1 MMLRNIRI
9 VLVRPKGSGN
19 IGSVARAMKNF
30 GVRDFAIV
38 GGGRTESIL
47 ARSMAAHARDV
58 LKSARRFAAL
68 REAVADCGLVV
79 GTTCRGGLYRGH
91 RLPARETAPAVAAA
105 GPKGTSA

>member
-30 GVRDFAIV
+30 GVRDLAIV
-38 GGGRTESIL
+38 GGGRTESFL
-47 ARSMAAHARDV
+47 ARSMAAHARDM
-58 LKSARRFAAL
+58 LKSARRFVSL

-79 GTTCRGGLYRGH
+79 RSEARRVGKECRSRW
-91 RLPARETAPAVAAA
+91 APDH
-105 GPKGTSA
+105 